1 MGEQKGGTGRPTQ
14 VLLQREIMKA
24 WTQVEVGRSSQLL
37 DICIQCKEKEES
49 RVISSFGSGGWKN
62 KVTLTQEGEGQELVE
77 GDAGQQLFGPCE
89 VQYVA

>member
-62 KVTLTQEGEGQELVE
+62 SYPYPRRGR
-77 GDAGQQLFGPCE
+77 AGVGRRRCRTAA
-89 VQYVA
+89 VWAM